1 MRLRVKVPTAT
12 LFALSA
18 GIGFL
23 LGCTYFHVNTIS
35 STVSRWTKRYQ
46 QSHEQLYKDYLQRGN
61 IKQLHAPNTFRDHK
75 SILVSENE
83 YLLRKAK
90 ILCFV
95 MLKREKKIISYPFTP
110 TMTQS
115 WEAIRNTWGNRC
127 SRLLYFSNLDIDDP
141 ILEVFKVNVFDMTSW
156 SATYEAIMK
165 IASLKLM
172 EEFEW
177 FLKVEEDTF
186 VIMEN
191 LAYFLSIYNS
201 SDPHYFGHPYS
212 WWGTSYNAGGA
223 GYVLSK
229 AALRKVVKLL
239 GSGHCES
246 AYTAEDMNLG
256 RYYLFHSNSI

>member
-1 MRLRVKVPTAT
+1 MWLKFKVSTAT
-12 LFALSA
+12 LFIFSV

-35 STVSRWTKRYQ
+35 STVSKWTKRYQ
-46 QSHEQLYKDYLQRGN
+46 QSHEQLYKEHLINHN
-61 IKQLHAPNTFRDHK
+61 IKQLYISNTFRDSR
-75 SILVSENE
+75 SIIANENE
-83 YLLRKAK
+83 YLMRKAK

-95 MLKREKKIISYPFTP
+95 MLKKDKRIIRYPFTP
-110 TMTQS
+110 TVTKS
-115 WEAIRNTWGNRC
+115 WEAIRNTWGDRC
-127 SRLLYFSNLDIDDP
+127 SRLVYFSNLNIDNP
-141 ILEVFKVNVFDMTSW
+141 TIEVFKIKVFDMTSW

-172 EEFEW
+172 EEYEW

-186 VIMEN
+186 VVMEN

-201 SDPHYFGHPYS
+201 SEPHYFGHPYS

-229 AALRKVVKLL
+229 AALRKVVKLI

-256 RYYLFHSNSI
+256 RYY